1 MGELKD
7 VAPLFRHKWGP
18 RWALDDSRESL
29 DALWATT
36 SARSQSLQHGLWPG
50 LLVPL
55 AFDAPV
61 LNAVSCPHSL
71 SARGCSVLSIM
82 GLP

>member
-1 MGELKD
+1 M
-7 VAPLFRHKWGP
+7 APLFRHKWGP

-61 LNAVSCPHSL
+61 LNAFPVLIHYLLAVAASCQ
-71 SARGCSVLSIM
+71 
-82 GLP
+82 